1 MDSDEMI
8 SYNEVRVQSEAQ
20 SIAGEVWMARDRS
33 EGDRLTPAFLRLQV
47 DGQEVLLVKLSSD
60 AKVQTQL
67 TATEREIV
75 ALVCGGQTNTE
86 IASLRGR
93 SVRTVETQLSSIY
106 RKLGISSRAELIRL
120 SQESQLPVER
130 HKRGP
135 RET

>member
-1 MDSDEMI
+1 MI
-8 SYNEVRVQSEAQ
+8 SYNEMRVQSEAQ
-20 SIAGEVWMARDRS
+20 SIAGEVWMASDRS

-47 DGQEVLLVKLSSD
+47 DGQEVFLVKLSRD

-75 ALVCGGQTNTE
+75 ALVCGGHSNGE
-86 IASLRGR
+86 IASLRRR

-120 SQESQLPVER
+120 SQESQSPAPRLGGPER
-130 HKRGP
+130 
-135 RET
+135 

>member
-1 MDSDEMI
+1 MI
-8 SYNEVRVQSEAQ
+8 SYNEMRVQSEAQ
-20 SIAGEVWMARDRS
+20 SIAGEVWMASDRS

-47 DGQEVLLVKLSSD
+47 DGQEVFLIKLSRD

-75 ALVCGGQTNTE
+75 GLVFRGHSNAE

-120 SQESQLPVER
+120 SQESQFPAER